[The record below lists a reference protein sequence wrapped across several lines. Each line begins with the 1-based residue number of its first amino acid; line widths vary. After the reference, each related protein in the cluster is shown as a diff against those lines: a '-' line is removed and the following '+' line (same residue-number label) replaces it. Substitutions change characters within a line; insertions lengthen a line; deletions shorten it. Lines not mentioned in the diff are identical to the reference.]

1 MKLLAMGQKYLGID
15 IDVEHVQGK
24 LNGFTN
30 AVSRDRQS
38 KTLNTILKKEYPTND
53 DVLSCLQVGSLV
65 TKIVLHR
72 FVPSPWLKSHISNIL
87 LGRDTSLL
95 KDLNKNNLGRL
106 VQEQDITSDFSVN
119 SWK

>member
-1 MKLLAMGQKYLGID
+1 MGQKYLGID

-53 DVLSCLQVGSLV
+53 DVFTCIQVDSSV
-65 TKIVLHR
+65 KKRVLHR
-72 FVPSPWLKSHISNIL
+72 FDPSPLLRSHISNIL
-87 LGRDTSLL
+87 LGRDTSQLTML
-95 KDLNKNNLGRL
+95 KKSNLGQL
-106 VQEQDITSDFSVN
+106 VREQGITFNFAVK
-119 SWK
+119 SWKWTLD